1 MSIANKKRIRK
12 ITNGVILPEGS
23 VVDSLNGNSSVSAP
37 SVKAVKE
44 AVANASGVYLDED
57 KTNLYLNTDGFN
69 STLTSDDLKGSI
81 QGLPIGSIIEWSS
94 LTPPTNYLI
103 CDGSWVSQA
112 TYADLYAVIGHT
124 YDGDTSV
131 EGSFRLPNRC
141 GKVGVGYDADNTNF
155 NALGKTGGEETH
167 TLTVDEMP
175 NHNHKH
181 YQWVFHGGTATGG
194 NHYGISF
201 QANTGILRARESY
214 STTGELQFGN
224 EATGGGKSHNNLQPY
239 ETTIFVIKYKD
250 GNMFSDEY
258 GGVVIDNLNS
268 TSTKDVLSA
277 YQGKV
282 LNDTKLDKSGGTI
295 DGDLTVNGD
304 CLYYGTAGYVG
315 SNGTTSLHIQGTA
328 SNYISVKTTNGKG
341 ITISGTDG
349 VYPSDTD
356 TLQLGAGNKR
366 WNVIYCK
373 SGSVTTSDRTHK
385 DNIADIDNKYMQLFD
400 KLKPV
405 TFEYNYETSDRTHVG
420 FISQDVKES
429 MDEVGLSGLEFA
441 GYCRDEN
448 KTWNDEEMC
457 WEPVLDEEGNPTYI
471 YSLRYSEFIAL
482 NTKMIQLNK
491 AKLAEQEAEITSLKS
506 EIAELKEAISQLK
519 EVK

>member
-23 VVDSLNGNSSVSAP
+23 VVDSLNGNSSISAP

-103 CDGSWVSQA
+103 CDGSWVSQT

-167 TLTVDEMP
+167 TLVEAEMP
-175 NHNHKH
+175 KH
-181 YQWVFHGGTATGG
+181 YHNWAFNKSG
-194 NHYGISF
+194 NP
-201 QANTGILRARESY
+201 
-214 STTGELQFGN
+214 STTFPKWTFMIPEYNQLESAEASKLTGSTTTAGN
-224 EATGGGKSHNNLQPY
+224 DQAHNNLQPY

-250 GNMFSDEY
+250 GNMLSDEY
-258 GGVVIDNLNS
+258 GGVVVDNLNS
-268 TSTKDVLSA
+268 TSTKDALSA

-282 LNDTKLDKSGGTI
+282 LNDTKKDVFTYSTNEQWTGEYWI
-295 DGDLTVNGD
+295 DGKKIYTKTLNIGA
-304 CLYYGTAGYVG
+304 LP
-315 SNGTTSLHIQGTA
+315 N
-328 SNYISVKTTNGKG
+328 NNVKTMDLGYAATDVCVIDFKG
-341 ITISGTDG
+341 FARGSSGL
-349 VYPSDTD
+349 
-356 TLQLGAGNKR
+356 TLFFPHSAGNTQEPIQVYFNADGQVAVR
-366 WNVIYCK
+366 TYNDRSAFTSY
-373 SGSVTTSDRTHK
+373 VTV
-385 DNIADIDNKYMQLFD
+385 KYI
-400 KLKPV
+400 KIN
-405 TFEYNYETSDRTHVG
+405 E
-420 FISQDVKES
+420 
-429 MDEVGLSGLEFA
+429 
-441 GYCRDEN
+441 
-448 KTWNDEEMC
+448 
-457 WEPVLDEEGNPTYI
+457 
-471 YSLRYSEFIAL
+471 
-482 NTKMIQLNK
+482 
-491 AKLAEQEAEITSLKS
+491 
-506 EIAELKEAISQLK
+506 
-519 EVK
+519 